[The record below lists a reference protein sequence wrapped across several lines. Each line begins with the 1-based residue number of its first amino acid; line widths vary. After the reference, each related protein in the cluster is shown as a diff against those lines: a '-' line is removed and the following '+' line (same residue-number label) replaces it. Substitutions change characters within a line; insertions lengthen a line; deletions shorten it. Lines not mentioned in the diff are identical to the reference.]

1 MPPCTRCEVGGLD
14 EGQFTAP
21 TVPTLQAPCPF
32 RSIPE
37 NYYRGAAY
45 RMLNVCI
52 GIVIAAGVH
61 SSFFLLEACSSSPVC
76 CCQTAALGA
85 GLVWFDSFAPARCQD
100 PTL

>member
-1 MPPCTRCEVGGLD
+1 MKGE
-14 EGQFTAP
+14 FTAP

-32 RSIPE
+32 RSLPE

-61 SSFFLLEACSSSPVC
+61 PSFFLLEACSSS
-76 CCQTAALGA
+76 ALSA
-85 GLVWFDSFAPARCQD
+85 VAQLPPSALV
-100 PTL
+100 